1 MKKGD
6 KVKIEYKG
14 TLDDGT
20 VFDASE
26 KHGEPLEFEVGAGA
40 VIPGFEKAVLGM
52 EKGEEKKFTIPAK
65 EAYGEPDPN
74 LVKKIPKDKL
84 EGAPDLE
91 VGMALVMNLPNGAS
105 ITACVIE
112 VGDDTVT
119 FDMNHPLA
127 GKDLT
132 FEIKIVGI
140 A

>member
-1 MKKGD
+1 
-6 KVKIEYKG
+6 
-14 TLDDGT
+14 LDDGT

-105 ITACVIE
+105 ITASVVE

-132 FEIKIVGI
+132 FEIKIVEI